1 MKKAWIALALVLVLA
16 LSPFAYAEPSG
27 KLVIW
32 EHTSQFEEA
41 GKAVIAA
48 FQEKY
53 PDVSV
58 DFQVKTSDQYY
69 NLLATAFQAGE
80 APDLFWTNG
89 TATTNMPA
97 YAQQGLLMDLTDKLD
112 HSIFSD
118 TTMKIATVDGKVY
131 SSPTASVDGRA
142 VFYNKDIFNE
152 LGLSIPKTFE
162 EFEAI
167 LGICR
172 DYGIIPNF
180 TTSGFGITKEL
191 AAICKEFCGAVAVSW
206 YRDEYT
212 TNAINTL
219 IEAGV
224 KTNIHYVLTKDT
236 VLEALWRLK
245 NSEFTA
251 GVNAI
256 IFLLHKPV
264 GMGTAEKVIT
274 IDDSQFRELLD
285 YIENRDFRFKIGF
298 DSCSVPAL
306 IRDDSKISDY
316 SLDTCEGARWSAY
329 ITPDMKMLPCS
340 FDNQAQKWA
349 VDLRK
354 KTILEAWNSPQFE
367 DFRNCF
373 RSACP
378 HCPKRDMCM
387 GGCPICPEIVLC
399 SEKSA

>member
-1 MKKAWIALALVLVLA
+1 MRIRKETDFISFFDEKTGGYFRTGVLRNGKDTGIDPFMASFPELLDVGIMGHCIHGKRGLCIKAGIECYQNGLE
-16 LSPFAYAEPSG
+16 SERNNM
-27 KLVIW
+27 
-32 EHTSQFEEA
+32 
-41 GKAVIAA
+41 
-48 FQEKY
+48 
-53 PDVSV
+53 SV
-58 DFQVKTSDQYY
+58 DDFREIARQCSGNTYQFALGGCGDPDQ
-69 NLLATAFQAGE
+69 
-80 APDLFWTNG
+80 
-89 TATTNMPA
+89 
-97 YAQQGLLMDLTDKLD
+97 
-112 HSIFSD
+112 H
-118 TTMKIATVDGKVY
+118 
-131 SSPTASVDGRA
+131 
-142 VFYNKDIFNE
+142 
-152 LGLSIPKTFE
+152 E